1 MDQCPCGSAQTYSDC
16 CEPIITG
23 SQTAQTAEALM
34 RARYSAYVQG
44 QVQFIYQS
52 TYPDKRSG
60 YSEQEIEAWSRNSEW
75 QGLTIIATH
84 QGGPE
89 DETGTVEFIA
99 AYTEKDRPVR
109 HHEIAS
115 FRRHEGGWYFYDGQ
129 PPPARPVVR
138 DRPKVGRN
146 EPCPCGSGLKFK
158 KCCGRG

>member
-75 QGLTIIATH
+75 QGLTIIATDR
-84 QGGPE
+84 GGPE
-89 DETGTVEFIA
+89 DETGTVEFVA

-146 EPCPCGSGLKFK
+146 EPCPCGSGLKYK